1 MGIDVNYNY
10 QAQQRYAFLHSF
22 TFTEYCFSLN
32 VHLKQIEF
40 ELNVN
45 LLNFLHFKLR
55 IAFAQYA
62 FEQEDEEIAH
72 REQSEQLRKITTDR
86 SPTDTSKSKIK
97 GKIGKFVIGIIK
109 WLSNYLSFTG
119 VIRGRRCFS
128 NL

>member
-1 MGIDVNYNY
+1 MDIDVNYNY

-22 TFTEYCFSLN
+22 TFTEYCFSSN
-32 VHLKQIEF
+32 VYLKQIEF

-62 FEQEDEEIAH
+62 FEQEDKEIAD
-72 REQSEQLRKITTDR
+72 REQSEQLRKITIDK

-97 GKIGKFVIGIIK
+97 GKIG
-109 WLSNYLSFTG
+109 
-119 VIRGRRCFS
+119 
-128 NL
+128 